1 MFYVTLGILA
11 IFIIIGFVFPGQ
23 LESVTTV
30 ESTGTATISAL
41 AEEEALFDVL
51 QTMPFSTIS
60 SYVTIFLIAVFFITS
75 GDSATHVLGSQSTNG
90 SLNPPNRIK
99 IIWGVLMSST
109 AAALLYSG
117 GLQGLQNTMI
127 VVAFPFSIVMVLMVI
142 SLFKVLLQEGMNERR
157 SKTPTATA

>member
-1 MFYVTLGILA
+1 MA